1 MKKVFLD
8 SFVKKDDFN
17 AEYNDGTS
25 KKALEN
31 LETADQNL
39 IYDLYYASHSFLSV
53 YPILE
58 NWIDGAD
65 ICSSVER
72 FQKEFLRIYQK
83 EEL

>member
-1 MKKVFLD
+1 MSNRKNIQVFLAI
-8 SFVKKDDFN
+8 F
-17 AEYNDGTS
+17 
-25 KKALEN
+25 KAYLYTKSEN

-83 EEL
+83 EKI